1 MRSKQRT
8 AQWGCSAALLLGLGG
23 ARFVSGQEPAD
34 QDKTGQGST
43 EKKQLSPE
51 EQASNATLRK
61 AKEERKA
68 ESAKRKGKSNAA
80 LVAAGN
86 PEVAAKPSE
95 KIAYDYELPGA
106 DGKGVPLSGFRGKV
120 LLVVNLARNSSYN
133 GQLAALEKLS
143 EHYRDKGVVV
153 LGVPS
158 NDFGAAEPG
167 ADPEIQKIYKVDNKV
182 TFPVMAKSSLAGTSE
197 LPLYGYLTNS
207 KGAPVGGPIQWNY
220 TKFLV
225 DKTGKVVAR
234 FSPDV
239 APDSP
244 ELTSTLEQ
252 LVSGRYKPHKK
263 PEQASPGEDDDDGG
277 F

>member
-1 MRSKQRT
+1 M
-8 AQWGCSAALLLGLGG
+8 
-23 ARFVSGQEPAD
+23 
-34 QDKTGQGST
+34 
-43 EKKQLSPE
+43 
-51 EQASNATLRK
+51 
-61 AKEERKA
+61 
-68 ESAKRKGKSNAA
+68 
-80 LVAAGN
+80 
-86 PEVAAKPSE
+86 
-95 KIAYDYELPGA
+95 
-106 DGKGVPLSGFRGKV
+106 PLSSFKGKV
-120 LLVVNLARNSSYN
+120 LLLVNLARNSSYN
-133 GQLAALEKLS
+133 GQLPALEKLS
-143 EHYRDKGVVV
+143 QQYKDKDVVV

-167 ADPEIQKIYKVDNKV
+167 ADADIQKIYKTDNKV

-197 LPLYGYLTNS
+197 LPLYIYLTRS
-207 KGAPVGGPIQWNY
+207 KGAPAGGPVQWNY

-263 PEQASPGEDDDDGG
+263 PEQTSPAEDDDDGD